1 MTSKSNISSSLL
13 NNVRDLCKNR
23 GLKMKDIAMKVNI
36 APESLSRTLHGN
48 PTLSTLTGI
57 ANALEVPVSRLL
69 IDGSEIDYF
78 TFVFSKKI

>member
-1 MTSKSNISSSLL
+1 MASKSNISSSLL

-23 GLKMKDIAMKVNI
+23 GLKMKDIAMRVNM

-48 PTLSTLTGI
+48 PTLFTLMGI